1 MEGKRSREVRVVV
14 DSALLKVSLKIGERS
29 LLLPLCLLFVNL
41 VLESA
46 ITVLILALDTVVDG
60 HVLVYFAA

>member
-1 MEGKRSREVRVVV
+1 MYGKRSREVRVVV
-14 DSALLKVSLKIGERS
+14 DSALLKVSLEIGERS
-29 LLLPLCLLFVNL
+29 LLLPLCLLFVSL

-46 ITVLILALDTVVDG
+46 IAVFILALGTVVDG